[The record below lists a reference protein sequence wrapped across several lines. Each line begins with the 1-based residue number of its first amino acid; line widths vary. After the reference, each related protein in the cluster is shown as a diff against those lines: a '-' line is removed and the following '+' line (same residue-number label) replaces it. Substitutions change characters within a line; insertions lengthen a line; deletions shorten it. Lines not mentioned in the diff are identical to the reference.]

1 MNTQA
6 AQIIARLGLQPL
18 PREGGFFRRT
28 WTGPISSSRNPR
40 PVSTSIY
47 FLITAEAFSALHCL
61 DADETW
67 HFYAGDSVRLVQ
79 LDPQQGRHHETIL
92 GSSVLAGHTPQ
103 ITVTAGNW
111 QGACL
116 HEEKHGWALL
126 GCTMTPGWDE
136 HGFVLGIRRDLI
148 NRFPEAAAVIKRLTR

>member
-1 MNTQA
+1 VNSQA

-18 PREGGFFRRT
+18 PQEGGYFRRT
-28 WTGPISSSRNPR
+28 WTGPIAPSQGSRPTA
-40 PVSTSIY
+40 TSIY
-47 FLITAEAFSALHCL
+47 FLITSEAFSALHRL

-67 HFYAGDSVRLVQ
+67 HFYAGDPVQLVQ
-79 LDPQQGRHHETIL
+79 LDPRLGRHHETIL
-92 GSSVLAGHTPQ
+92 GSAVLEGHTPQ
-103 ITVTAGNW
+103 TTVVAGDW

-136 HGFVLGIRRDLI
+136 HGFVLGTRQELI
-148 NRFPEAAAVIKRLTR
+148 DRFPEATALIKRLTR